1 MSARLNTTDL
11 KNQLLD
17 NLERLSGDDIQ
28 EILDFVEFLLI
39 KRNKEKKVSQSI
51 GLDPDKDPILKL
63 MGIADVDP
71 FANNIDQELYG
82 Q

>member
-1 MSARLNTTDL
+1 MSSKPNTIDL

-17 NLERLSGDDIQ
+17 NLKRLSEDDIQ
-28 EILDFVEFLLI
+28 EILDFVEFLLT
-39 KRNKEKKVSQSI
+39 KRNKEKLISQKSE
-51 GLDPDKDPILKL
+51 LDPTKDPILKL

-71 FANNIDQELYG
+71 FADNIDQQLYG